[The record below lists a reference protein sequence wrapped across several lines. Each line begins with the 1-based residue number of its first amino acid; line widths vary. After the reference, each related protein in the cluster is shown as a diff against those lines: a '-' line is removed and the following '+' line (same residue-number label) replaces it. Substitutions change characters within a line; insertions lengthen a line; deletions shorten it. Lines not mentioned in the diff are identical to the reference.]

1 VYLQNN
7 GATVEVQED
16 PNLVVFKAD
25 VGVPVDASSCHT
37 ALVDGYVVEGHVPTS
52 AVVRLLK
59 TRPDAVGVALAG
71 MPSDSP
77 GMGGTEETWNAQPVM
92 LINHDG
98 TLERFDY

>member
-1 VYLQNN
+1 MYLQDN

-37 ALVDGYVVEGHVPTS
+37 ALVDGYVVEGHIPVN
-52 AVVRLLK
+52 AIVRLLE

-77 GMGGTEETWNAQPVM
+77 GMGGTEETWNSQPVM

-98 TLERFDY
+98 TLEGFDY

>member
-1 VYLQNN
+1 MYLQDN

-25 VGVPVDASSCHT
+25 VGVPIDASSCHT
-37 ALVDGYVVEGHVPTS
+37 ALVDGYVVEGHVPAS
-52 AVVRLLK
+52 AVVRLLE